1 MAVGLISFPTLSS
14 CILHKVIPNAF
25 IVSRD
30 AIANLIVNQLPDSVL
45 DFFVGDNRVS
55 AGGPQTRGG
64 DGISSL
70 KVVQQKVD
78 QSQVSR
84 HVHGV
89 PWRERSITRVGGI
102 GVGMVG
108 ATTQES
114 VNVNTPRL
122 PVVSD
127 YISGI
132 KINLPEGRV
141 GPSSIRNMNGAL
153 IHIVLRVINA
163 FRTINTSW

>member
-1 MAVGLISFPTLSS
+1 MAFGFISSPTLS

-25 IVSRD
+25 IVSRN
-30 AIANLIVNQLPDSVL
+30 AIANIIVNQLPDSVL
-45 DFFVGDNRVS
+45 DFFEGDNRVA
-55 AGGPQTRGG
+55 AGGSRGG
-64 DGISSL
+64 DDITSL
-70 KVVQQKVD
+70 VVVQQIVD
-78 QSQVSR
+78 KSQVSR
-84 HVHGV
+84 HVHSV

-114 VNVNTPRL
+114 ANVNTPSL
-122 PVVSD
+122 PVVVGT
-127 YISGI
+127 ISGI
-132 KINLPEGRV
+132 KIDLPVGRV